1 MKKRQL
7 PPSLAKTTNKDFDL
21 MFRAHP
27 STGKLLVKKGDDAV
41 KQGLKNLLLTNRY
54 ERPFRPE
61 YGGDVRKR
69 LFDNFDTVFATDYE
83 NQITTAIKNYE
94 PRAVLPET
102 DGVIVSENRD
112 GNQLYIT
119 VKFRNAVTL
128 NDVDIDIN
136 LNKVR

>member
-1 MKKRQL
+1 MKKRPL
-7 PPSLAKTTNKDFDL
+7 PASLKKVTNKDFDL
-21 MFRAHP
+21 SFRAHP
-27 STGKLLVKKGDDAV
+27 STGKLLVKKDDDAV

-69 LFDNFDTVFATDYE
+69 LFDNFDTVFASDYE
-83 NQITTAIKNYE
+83 NQIKTAIKNYE
-94 PRAVLPET
+94 PRAVIDDYDSVVVKE
-102 DGVIVSENRD
+102 DID
-112 GNQLYIT
+112 GNQLSIT

-128 NDVDIDIN
+128 SDVSIDIN

>member
-1 MKKRQL
+1 
-7 PPSLAKTTNKDFDL
+7 

-27 STGKLLVKKGDDAV
+27 STGKLLVKKGDDSV

-61 YGGDVRKR
+61 YGGDIRKR

-83 NQITTAIKNYE
+83 NQIKTAIKNYE
-94 PRAVLPET
+94 PRAVLDET
-102 DGVIVSENRD
+102 DSVTVSEDRD
-112 GNQLYIT
+112 GNQLYVT
-119 VKFRNAVTL
+119 VRFRNAVTL

>member
-1 MKKRQL
+1 MKKRPL
-7 PPSLAKTTNKDFDL
+7 PPSLVKTTNKDFDL
-21 MFRAHP
+21 TFRAHP

-94 PRAVLPET
+94 PRVVLPET
-102 DGVIVSENRD
+102 GAVVVSEDRD
-112 GNQLYIT
+112 HNQLYIT

-128 NDVDIDIN
+128 NDIDIDIN

>member
-1 MKKRQL
+1 MKKRPL
-7 PPSLAKTTNKDFDL
+7 PASLKKVTNKDFDL

-27 STGKLLVKKGDDAV
+27 STGKLLVKKDDDAV

-61 YGGDVRKR
+61 YGGDVRRR
-69 LFDNFDTVFATDYE
+69 LFDNFDTVFVEDYE
-83 NQITTAIKNYE
+83 NQIKTAIKNYE
-94 PRAVLPET
+94 PRVVI
-102 DGVIVSENRD
+102 DDYNSVIVTENRD
-112 GNQLYIT
+112 NNQLYIT

-128 NDVDIDIN
+128 SDISIDIN

>member
-1 MKKRQL
+1 MKRRQL
-7 PPSLAKTTNKDFDL
+7 PPSLVKTTNKDFDL

-69 LFDNFDTVFATDYE
+69 LFDNFDTVFASDYE
-83 NQITTAIKNYE
+83 NQIATAIQNYE
-94 PRAVLPET
+94 PRAVLPENN
-102 DGVIVSENRD
+102 GVIVSENRD
-112 GNQLYIT
+112 SNQLYIT

>member
-1 MKKRQL
+1 MKKRPL
-7 PPSLAKTTNKDFDL
+7 PPSLSKTTNKDFDL

-69 LFDNFDTVFATDYE
+69 LFDNFDSVFTSDYE
-83 NQITTAIKNYE
+83 NQIITAIKNYE

-102 DGVIVSENRD
+102 GSVLVSEDIDR
-112 GNQLYIT
+112 NQLYIT

>member
-1 MKKRQL
+1 MKKRPL
-7 PPSLAKTTNKDFDL
+7 PPSLVKTTNKDFDL
-21 MFRAHP
+21 AFRAHP

-61 YGGDVRKR
+61 FGGDVRKR

-94 PRAVLPET
+94 PRVVLPET
-102 DGVIVSENRD
+102 GGVVVAENRD
-112 GNQLYIT
+112 SNQLYIT
-119 VKFRNAVTL
+119 VRFRNAVTL
-128 NDVDIDIN
+128 NDIDIDIN